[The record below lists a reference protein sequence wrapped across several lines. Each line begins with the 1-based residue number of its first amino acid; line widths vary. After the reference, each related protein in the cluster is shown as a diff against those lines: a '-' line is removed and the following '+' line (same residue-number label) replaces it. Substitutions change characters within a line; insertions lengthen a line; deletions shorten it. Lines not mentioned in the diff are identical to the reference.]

1 MKKGLIIVLFLIITM
16 FPSTVLASS
25 GQKNTSI
32 EYLDDGSYFLTII
45 QDELSNTDA
54 IVRASAKT
62 TTTKSKT
69 TYYKNSSGT
78 TMWYVKVTG
87 TFTYGAGTSTCKKA
101 TVTAES
107 KNSAWTVSN
116 KSAKAYDNKAK
127 ATATGKRHFN
137 GVVVD
142 TITKNVI
149 LTCSTT
155 GKFS

>member
-1 MKKGLIIVLFLIITM
+1 MKKGLIIISFLIIAM
-16 FPSTVLASS
+16 FQSTVLASS
-25 GQKNTSI
+25 GQENISI
-32 EYLDDGSYFLTII
+32 EYLDDGSYFITII

-54 IVRASAKT
+54 IVCASAKT

-87 TFTYGAGTSTCKKA
+87 TFTYGSGTSICKKA
-101 TVTAES
+101 TVTAAS

-116 KSAKAYDNKAK
+116 KSAKAYGNKAK

-142 TITKNVI
+142 TITKSVI